1 MRESVAMAPIPWYNA
16 VNKSYRLALQNLR
29 YEMTK
34 GDLLM
39 NLGEKIKA
47 ARLERHMTQK
57 DVVGDY
63 ITRNML
69 SKIEN
74 GSATPSVKTLEY
86 LAGALGLP
94 AGYFMNDSNGDEL
107 TPGSVASARNH
118 FRDGEYEGCVQV
130 LEGLDMEGGYKDEA
144 MLLLARAKISLSKK
158 AMIDG
163 RYEEAIRLAKEALR
177 HNEDSVYYSAAF
189 RTEALL
195 LVARCTMELQGDFQK
210 AMDDYQAAYQ
220 DQGLGEFYRI
230 TMAEYYIDKGDLE
243 NARKEMDSIARLS
256 EATRPAYL
264 MLQGRMELKDNQ
276 FDQAAKQLEKAE
288 QLARTTGSNYFMSS
302 LYAMLEQC
310 YREMDDFKKAYHYA
324 SMQLQIKE

>member
-1 MRESVAMAPIPWYNA
+1 MRKSPESHPV
-16 VNKSYRLALQNLR
+16 L
-29 YEMTK
+29 TK
-34 GDLLM
+34 MQIGGLSM

-94 AGYFMNDSNGDEL
+94 AGYFMNDSTGDEL
-107 TPGSVASARNH
+107 TPGSVASARIH
-118 FRDGEYEGCVQV
+118 FQNREYDGCIRV
-130 LEGLDMEGGYKDEA
+130 LEGLDMNGGYKDEA
-144 MLLLARAKISLSKK
+144 MLLLSRAKISLSKK
-158 AMIDG
+158 AMTDG
-163 RYEEAIRLAKEALR
+163 RYEEAIRLAREALS
-177 HNEDSVYYSAAF
+177 HNKDTVYFSAAF
-189 RTEALL
+189 QTEALL
-195 LVARCTMELQGDFQK
+195 LVARCTMELHGDFQK

-220 DQGLGEFYRI
+220 DQGLGEFYRL
-230 TMAEYYIDKGDLE
+230 TMAEYYIDQGDLDS
-243 NARKEMDSIARLS
+243 AKKEMDSITRLS
-256 EATRPAYL
+256 EATKPAYL

-276 FDQAAKQLEKAE
+276 YEQAARQLEKAE
-288 QLARTTGSNYFMSS
+288 QLARTTGSNYFMSG

-310 YREMDDFKKAYHYA
+310 YREMEDFKKAYHYA

>member
-1 MRESVAMAPIPWYNA
+1 M
-16 VNKSYRLALQNLR
+16 
-29 YEMTK
+29 MT
-34 GDLLM
+34 
-39 NLGEKIKA
+39 LGEKIKQ
-47 ARLERHMTQK
+47 ARVERHMTQK

-94 AGYFMNDSNGDEL
+94 AGYFMSESTGDEL
-107 TPGSVASARNH
+107 TPGSMASARAN
-118 FRDGEYEGCVQV
+118 FKAGEYEGCIQV
-130 LEGLDMEGGYKDEA
+130 LEELDMEGGYRDEA
-144 MLLLARAKISLSKK
+144 MLLLARAKISLSKR
-158 AMIDG
+158 AMTDG
-163 RYEEAIRLAKEALR
+163 RYEEAIRRAKEAIA
-177 HNEDSVYYSAAF
+177 HNEDTIYRSAAF

-195 LVARCTMELQGDFQK
+195 LVARCTMELGGDFMK

-220 DQGLGEFYRI
+220 DQGLGEFYRL
-230 TMAEYYIDKGDLE
+230 TMAEYYIDQGDLDR
-243 NARKEMDSIARLS
+243 AKQEMDSIVRLS
-256 EATRPAYL
+256 EATKPVYL

-276 FDQAAKQLEKAE
+276 FEQAAKQLEKAE
-288 QLARTTGSNYFMSS
+288 QLARTTGTNYFMSG

>member
-1 MRESVAMAPIPWYNA
+1 
-16 VNKSYRLALQNLR
+16 
-29 YEMTK
+29 MT
-34 GDLLM
+34 
-39 NLGEKIKA
+39 LGEKIKA

-94 AGYFMNDSNGDEL
+94 AGYFMSESGGDEL
-107 TPGSVASARNH
+107 TPGGLSSARVH
-118 FRDGEYEGCVQV
+118 FRNGEYEGCVQV
-130 LEGLDMEGGYKDEA
+130 LEELDLDGGYRDEA
-144 MLLLARAKISLSKK
+144 MLLLARAKIRLSKG
-158 AMIDG
+158 AMTDG
-163 RYEEAIRLAKEALR
+163 RYEEAIRLAQEAIS
-177 HNEDSVYYSAAF
+177 HNDQSLYASAAF

-195 LVARCTMELQGDFQK
+195 IVARCTMELGGDFLK
-210 AMDDYQAAYQ
+210 AMDAYQASYQ
-220 DQGLGEFYRI
+220 DQGLGEFYRL
-230 TMAEYYIDKGDLE
+230 TMAEYYIGQGDLGQ
-243 NARKEMDSIARLS
+243 AKKEMDSIVRLS
-256 EATRPAYL
+256 EGTKPAYL
-264 MLQGRMELKDNQ
+264 MLQGQMELKDNQ
-276 FDQAAKQLEKAE
+276 FEQAAKQLEKAE

-310 YREMDDFKKAYHYA
+310 YREMEDFKKAYHYA

>member
-1 MRESVAMAPIPWYNA
+1 
-16 VNKSYRLALQNLR
+16 
-29 YEMTK
+29 
-34 GDLLM
+34 M

-94 AGYFMNDSNGDEL
+94 AGYFMTESSGDEL
-107 TPGSVASARNH
+107 VPGCVADARSH
-118 FRDGEYEGCVQV
+118 FKNGEFEACVQV
-130 LEGLDMEGGYKDEA
+130 LETLELDGGYRDEVN
-144 MLLLARAKISLSKK
+144 LLKARAKIGMSKK
-158 AMIDG
+158 AMTDG
-163 RYEEAIRLAKEALR
+163 RYEEAIRLAKEAIS
-177 HNEDSVYYSAAF
+177 HNDASLYVSAAF

-195 LVARCTMELQGDFQK
+195 LIARCTMELEGDFSK
-210 AMDDYQAAYQ
+210 AMDDYQTSYQ
-220 DQGLGEFYRI
+220 DQGLGEFYRL
-230 TMAEYYIDKGDLE
+230 TMAEYYISQGDM
-243 NARKEMDSIARLS
+243 AAAKREMDSIARLS
-256 EATRPAYL
+256 ETSKPVYL
-264 MLQGRMELKDNQ
+264 MLQGSMELKDNQ
-276 FDQAAKQLEKAE
+276 FEEAAKQLEKAE
-288 QLARTTGSNYFMSS
+288 QLARTTGSSYFMSS

-310 YREMDDFKKAYHYA
+310 YREMEDFKKAYHYA

>member
-1 MRESVAMAPIPWYNA
+1 
-16 VNKSYRLALQNLR
+16 
-29 YEMTK
+29 
-34 GDLLM
+34 M

-94 AGYFMNDSNGDEL
+94 AGYFMTESNGDEL
-107 TPGSVASARNH
+107 TPGSVSDARAQFSQGN
-118 FRDGEYEGCVQV
+118 YEACVHI
-130 LEGLDMEGGYKDEA
+130 LESLDMDGGYRDEA
-144 MLLLARAKISLSKK
+144 MLLLARAKIGISKK
-158 AMIDG
+158 AMSDG
-163 RYEEAIRLAKEALR
+163 RYEESIRLAREAIA
-177 HNEDSVYYSAAF
+177 HNDNTIYCSTAF

-195 LVARCTMELQGDFQK
+195 IIARCTMELGGDFPK
-210 AMDDYQAAYQ
+210 TLDDYQASYQ
-220 DQGLGEFYRI
+220 DQGLGEFYRL
-230 TMAEYYIDKGDLE
+230 TMAEYYIGQGDL
-243 NARKEMDSIARLS
+243 AAAKKEMDSIVRLS
-256 EATRPAYL
+256 EASKPAYL
-264 MLQGRMELKDNQ
+264 MLQGSMELKDNQ
-276 FDQAAKQLEKAE
+276 YEQAAKQLEKAE
-288 QLARTTGSNYFMSS
+288 QLARSTGSNYFMSS

-310 YREMDDFKKAYHYA
+310 YREMEDFKKAYHYA

>member
-1 MRESVAMAPIPWYNA
+1 
-16 VNKSYRLALQNLR
+16 
-29 YEMTK
+29 
-34 GDLLM
+34 
-39 NLGEKIKA
+39 
-47 ARLERHMTQK
+47 MTQK

-94 AGYFMNDSNGDEL
+94 AGYFMSESTGDEL
-107 TPGSVASARNH
+107 TPGSMASAREN
-118 FRDGEYEGCVQV
+118 FKNGEYEGCIQV
-130 LEGLDMEGGYKDEA
+130 LEELDMEGGYRDEA
-144 MLLLARAKISLSKK
+144 MLLLARAKISLSKR
-158 AMIDG
+158 AMTDG
-163 RYEEAIRLAKEALR
+163 RYEEAIRRAKEAIA
-177 HNEDSVYYSAAF
+177 HNEDTIYRSAAF

-195 LVARCTMELQGDFQK
+195 LVARCTMELGGDFMK

-220 DQGLGEFYRI
+220 DQGLGEFYRL
-230 TMAEYYIDKGDLE
+230 TMAEYYIDQGDLDR
-243 NARKEMDSIARLS
+243 AKQEMDSIVRLS
-256 EATRPAYL
+256 DATKPVYL

-276 FDQAAKQLEKAE
+276 FEQAAKQLEKAE
-288 QLARTTGSNYFMSS
+288 QLARTTGTNYFMSG